1 MTSQRSF
8 YILHHHAIIPF
19 LNPQIFSQR
28 PRRNFK
34 SWKSSPLLG
43 SKMSSTRLVQ
53 RAVALQQLDHEHG
66 QGGHLEKSKIKKK
79 LEKTPG
85 PPSRS
90 SQCAPRPS
98 WWTPLA
104 TTAEPPSLASL
115 RTSQSPRRSPA
126 PEKIPPLLPSGG
138 IVLQVPGCYLVFTKS
153 YHFIWAPCELE
164 IWNLPQKG
172 SSGSHCPLSR
182 QTLLVAPTTSWPASG
197 QLRHSLLFQSLFKL
211 NNN

>member
-1 MTSQRSF
+1 MCGCPPAARSRTR
-8 YILHHHAIIPF
+8 
-19 LNPQIFSQR
+19 S
-28 PRRNFK
+28 RRAPGK
-34 SWKSSPLLG
+34 
-43 SKMSSTRLVQ
+43 
-53 RAVALQQLDHEHG
+53 
-66 QGGHLEKSKIKKK
+66 KSKIKKTD
-79 LEKTPG
+79 KTPG
-85 PPSRS
+85 HPSRS

-104 TTAEPPSLASL
+104 TTAEPPSLESL

-153 YHFIWAPCELE
+153 YHIIWAPCELE

-211 NNN
+211 NNNWSDPQNNPQPQTAPLICFFPSSSIYLLPHF